1 MNSMAAMKAAMA
13 IAQVDRQVSPEE
25 IEILDS
31 LIDME
36 SIGPWERQELMNHLN
51 TKVDLKTSVDAIVNE
66 DDRKYTLAL
75 CFTMSLAGSISPPE
89 SDLVRRI
96 AARWGYNDEVLNQ
109 CLIEGK
115 KVYDRLKGSF

>member
-1 MNSMAAMKAAMA
+1 MNSIAVIKAAMA
-13 IAQVDRQVSPEE
+13 IAQVDREVSPEE
-25 IEILDS
+25 IEILDN

-36 SIGPWERQELMNHLN
+36 NVGPWEKKELMNHLS
-51 TKVDLKTSVDAIVNE
+51 TKVDLKTAVDSIVNE

-75 CFTMSLAGSISPPE
+75 CFTMALAGGISPPE
-89 SDLVRRI
+89 SDLIRRI
-96 AARWGYNDEVLNQ
+96 AARWSYNDEILNL

>member
-1 MNSMAAMKAAMA
+1 MNSTAAMKAAMA

-25 IEILDS
+25 IEILDH

-36 SIGPWERQELMNHLN
+36 GLGPWDKQELMNHLS

-75 CFTMSLAGSISPPE
+75 CFTMALAGGISPPE
-89 SDLVRRI
+89 SDLIRRI
-96 AARWGYNDEVLNQ
+96 AARWGYNDEVINL

-115 KVYDRLKGSF
+115 KVFDRLKGSF